1 MIGAGIGS
9 ALVVAMGSVPDSP
22 EDAGSA
28 GGTNN
33 VSQQVGSAMG
43 VAFTSTIVATAT
55 SHYLSSHHS
64 APAKA
69 ALVHASVHGF
79 SIGYAWAAGI
89 FFVGAVLCSQIV
101 RGKNIL
107 AATTEEIEA
116 VESEI
121 PAI

>member
-1 MIGAGIGS
+1 LRPRIESLLPPSEGHD
-9 ALVVAMGSVPDSP
+9 L
-22 EDAGSA
+22 
-28 GGTNN
+28 
-33 VSQQVGSAMG
+33 
-43 VAFTSTIVATAT
+43 
-55 SHYLSSHHS
+55 
-64 APAKA
+64 
-69 ALVHASVHGF
+69 

-107 AATTEEIEA
+107 VATTEEIEA